1 MSRSTQVAV
10 QECATQNPWLVLL
23 RPRIAVMVTIMAL
36 LGASVV
42 PGFSWGPA
50 LEAALL
56 ITLVTGSASILN
68 QVLERD
74 TDALM
79 ERTKMRPLVTGEVGV
94 APALFYA
101 LVLGVL
107 GVAGLALRFNMLSA
121 LLSLATLVAY
131 VAIYTPMKRV
141 STTNT
146 VIGAIPGAAPPLLGY
161 AALAGDLGP
170 WAWCMFAVIFAW
182 QFPHF
187 FAIAWIYREDYR
199 RAGHRMLPTVDNAE
213 GLAGRHGSLYAIAL
227 VPVALLPISSGL
239 AGWAYGIGITILSL
253 AYLAASI
260 RFALHEDHRRAR
272 AVVLVSLVYLPLW
285 AVLILID
292 PFLDGS
298 VR

>member
-1 MSRSTQVAV
+1 MKRSTQVLAQAGV
-10 QECATQNPWLVLL
+10 AQNPWLVLL
-23 RPRIAVMVTIMAL
+23 RPRIAVMVMIMAL
-36 LGASVV
+36 LGAAVV

-50 LEAALL
+50 IEAALL

-79 ERTKMRPLVTGEVGV
+79 ERTRMRPLVTGELSVGAALIYAVVLGAVGV
-94 APALFYA
+94 T
-101 LVLGVL
+101 
-107 GVAGLALRFNMLSA
+107 GLALRFNLLSA
-121 LLSLATLVAY
+121 LLSMATLVIY
-131 VAIYTPMKRV
+131 VAIYTPVKRV

-146 VIGAIPGAAPPLLGY
+146 VVGAISGAAPPLLGY
-161 AALAGDLGP
+161 AALAGNVGP

-199 RAGHRMLPTVDNAE
+199 RAGFRMLPTISNAK
-213 GLAGRHGSLYAIAL
+213 GLAGRHGALYALAL

-239 AGWAYGIGITILSL
+239 AGWTYGIGVTLLSL
-253 AYLAASI
+253 LYLGASI
-260 RFALHEDHRRAR
+260 RFALHEDHRCAR
-272 AVVLVSLVYLPLW
+272 SLVLVSLLYLPLW

-292 PFLDGS
+292 PFLTGS

>member
-1 MSRSTQVAV
+1 MSR
-10 QECATQNPWLVLL
+10 ATRVLVSEQTAQNPWLVLL
-23 RPRIAVMVTIMAL
+23 RPRIAAMVMIMAL
-36 LGASVV
+36 LGAMVV
-42 PGFSWGPA
+42 PGMSWIPA
-50 LEAALL
+50 MEAALL

-79 ERTKMRPLVTGEVGV
+79 ERTRMRPLVTGAVGV
-94 APALFYA
+94 APALVYA
-101 LVLGVL
+101 LIFGIA
-107 GVAGLALRFNMLSA
+107 GVAGLALRFNTFSA
-121 LLSLATLVAY
+121 LLSLATLVSY

-141 STTNT
+141 SVTNT
-146 VIGAIPGAAPPLLGY
+146 VVGAIPGAAPPMLGY
-161 AALAGDLGP
+161 AALAGELGP

-199 RAGHRMLPTVDNAE
+199 RAGHRMLPAVDGAE
-213 GLAGRHGSLYAIAL
+213 GQAGRQGVLYSLAL

-239 AGWAYGIGITILSL
+239 AGWTYGVGVTILSL
-253 AYLAASI
+253 AYLYASI

-272 AVVLVSLVYLPLW
+272 ALVLVSLVYLPLW

-292 PFLDGS
+292 PFLTGS

>member
-1 MSRSTQVAV
+1 MNSTTQGLA
-10 QECATQNPWLVLL
+10 QDQATQNPWLVLL
-23 RPRIAVMVTIMAL
+23 RPRIAVMVTIMAV
-36 LGASVV
+36 LGAAVV
-42 PGFSWGPA
+42 PGFTWGPA
-50 LEAALL
+50 IEAALL

-79 ERTKMRPLVTGEVGV
+79 ERTKLRPLVTGEVSV
-94 APALFYA
+94 SAALVYA
-101 LVLGVL
+101 VVLGVL
-107 GVAGLALRFNMLSA
+107 GVAGLALRFNLLSA
-121 LLSLATLVAY
+121 LLSLATLVSY
-131 VAIYTPMKRV
+131 VVIYTPMKRV

-146 VIGAIPGAAPPLLGY
+146 VVGAIPGAAPPVLGY
-161 AALAGDLGP
+161 AAVAGDIGP

-199 RAGHRMLPTVDNAE
+199 RAGHRMLPSIENSD
-213 GLAGRHGSLYAIAL
+213 GLAGRHGAYYAIAL
-227 VPVALLPISSGL
+227 VPVALMPITSGL
-239 AGWAYGIGITILSL
+239 AGWTYGIGVTILSL
-253 AYLAASI
+253 VYLAASI

-272 AVVLVSLVYLPLW
+272 ALVLVSLVYLPLW

-292 PFLDGS
+292 PFLTGS